1 MDPLDIGNGQP
12 REGWNRLN
20 AFSNDG
26 VSPTSNSYNH
36 DELPPSPTSR
46 TAFTG
51 IDPDYEFAPKWEP
64 GHNASSSVDD
74 PLYSTLDPHARAH
87 ASLNRSVAEPPQQR
101 APPER
106 PTVITPVGTHTP
118 SAGSR
123 AVTPISTNVDRRP
136 SYASQGTTGSTGSK
150 KSIPQKVMDLFVS
163 DDTSADSDTH
173 SASSKK
179 HKVKL
184 PRPSKSMFFFKKHD
198 DDDARSERS
207 EHSRDRAERTSHPG
221 EGHQLRAARSFNK
234 PEQGIFHKAAT
245 SNHFDE
251 HSIHRAASHSTL
263 PSGDEDDTLVGAL
276 AHKAK
281 KSSKNIIGKVF
292 HHKEKKKKS
301 ATFDGPINPLDPQT
315 QPFRNASVASVPE
328 PQAPKQQPTPRS
340 ASTVSHLDP
349 HRNSSTSSRDHH
361 PSSREQV
368 LNMISKRPS
377 LANANFYNL
386 DTDLDSM
393 AGIVEDG
400 GSASSSGL
408 PRHASTGS
416 AAADSIPG
424 MPVLPG
430 GSISGPMG
438 GPMAADR
445 SSVSTNNVDSNH
457 TSLSA
462 PSAPPANASGNV
474 SAPVIG
480 VGTDLSFIGNDD
492 TAPQTNAGQWSAP
505 ESWAVADTG
514 PGSSK
519 LEPEEVIETY
529 ADPTR
534 EQYGLET
541 NVSTHIPG
549 KPPMNYFVR
558 IFRQDDSFGT
568 IVCPLETTVSELIQI
583 LGKKF
588 FLPSVKGYQL
598 CVRIGG
604 LTRVLDLLEKPL
616 LYQKILLEFMGYTEK
631 DRLVEVGREDLSYLC
646 RFLFLPS
653 SIQTFTPEE
662 EAIMSRD
669 YVHADLQ
676 NLELQTIPI
685 IFYQFSNEIEYLD
698 VSNNPSISIPLDFIQ
713 SCINLKNLRFSGNR
727 SRFFPVNIS
736 HAVFLEYLDMSRNM
750 IKDVSQIRFE
760 RMSALTTLDL
770 SCNQLTRINNNVALL
785 KQLRRLSLSNNNVT
799 DFPMAVCNLPNL
811 IELDLSFNRLSSV
824 PASISKLV
832 NLERLVL
839 NNNYISKLPN
849 DIKSLVQLKE
859 LDVRYNRLNNVDALS
874 SLPLLEVLY
883 ASKNQITS
891 YEHNFESLQCLYFDR
906 NPFTEVNVSNV
917 LHTLTVLHLSK
928 AKLSTLPDNFFDRLP
943 NLEKLVLD
951 KNHFVSLPSSLG
963 SLRKL
968 IYLSAVG
975 NNLSVLPSTIGQLTT
990 LQFLDLH
997 SNNLRKLPDEIW
1009 NLNVLSTLNVSS
1021 NLLDS
1026 FPKHKFHVS
1035 SVSSGDA
1042 FHRNLESEFDS
1053 NYEMRIRRPSA
1064 FSITSTLSP
1073 GETSRRGSLAYS
1085 SPKMSAS
1092 PMTFARDAPV
1102 SSRTTLANSLLILS
1116 LADNRLNDECFEE
1129 LSLLTSLQVLNLSY
1143 NELMDIPYGALRRLN
1158 RLTELYLSGNN
1169 LTSLPADDFENI
1181 KTLRTLHVN
1190 GNKLHSLPAELGKIL
1205 HLTVLD
1211 VSSNQLKYNISN
1223 WPYDWNWNWN
1233 LDLKYLSFSG
1243 NKRLEIKSAANNLMR
1258 HGDGQEQKNLSDF
1271 TVLSQLRILGL
1282 MDVTLT
1288 TPSVPDQTENCRVR
1302 TYGSEL
1308 NNMPYGMADSLG
1320 QHDNLSIIDMVV
1332 ERFRGNEN
1340 EVIVGMFDGRNEIN
1354 PRAGNKVAKLLQEM
1368 FGALLQDELKKM
1380 RDDDTIE
1387 DALKRSF
1394 LAANRDIGAAAL
1406 TTAESHTAHRS
1417 STTTHLNKQDG
1428 LTGSCATVC
1437 YISDNKLY
1445 VANVGDSMCI
1455 LSKGTGEHRLLT
1467 TRHDPTE
1474 PEELGRVR
1482 AGGGFISA
1490 HGKLDGVCDV
1500 SRAFGFYNLIPHI
1513 QARPDIV
1520 SMELNDSDEL
1530 LIIGSKQLWE
1540 VMSYETAVDIA
1551 RTESQDP
1558 MLAAAKLRDF
1568 AISYGASDK
1577 LMVMVLGIG
1586 VKRRSPNQS
1595 NLISGLPPVGED
1607 ELFQPYRKRRDKS
1620 LLPEDSNL
1628 ARLGSEVDPPEGE
1641 MAMVFTDIKNSTLL
1655 WETYPIAMRSAIK
1668 IHNAIMRRQLRILR
1682 GYEVKTEGDA
1692 FMVSFT
1698 TPTSALLWCFS
1709 VQQQL
1714 LAADWPA
1721 EILESEEGYEV
1732 RDDAGN
1738 VVFRG
1743 LSVRMGIHWGSPVCE
1758 PDPITRRMDYFGP
1771 MVNRAARVSAVA
1783 DGGQITVSADFI
1795 SKVKK
1800 LQSLREKMNS
1810 EGVSLGEA
1818 FNDEITGQAIT
1829 QNLDMLD
1836 SLGWIVKEIG
1846 ELKLKG
1852 LENPEFLSLVYSAP
1866 LAARHGMQE
1875 DLLHPKKKA
1884 GGFTSDLLSQVLEIA
1899 LRLEHICARINGQS
1913 RPVSLKDIQRHSIQH
1928 IAPTPES
1935 ELGVYFENIVT
1946 RIENAIMMLCMRHT
1960 VARAGGFDPIN
1971 IDNVNTSASTHGVE
1985 IGQLLDAIAQ
1995 LTGIHYV
2002 PEGQAVDRGVDRV
2015 EEIN

>member
-1 MDPLDIGNGQP
+1 M
-12 REGWNRLN
+12 
-20 AFSNDG
+20 
-26 VSPTSNSYNH
+26 
-36 DELPPSPTSR
+36 
-46 TAFTG
+46 
-51 IDPDYEFAPKWEP
+51 
-64 GHNASSSVDD
+64 
-74 PLYSTLDPHARAH
+74 
-87 ASLNRSVAEPPQQR
+87 
-101 APPER
+101 
-106 PTVITPVGTHTP
+106 
-118 SAGSR
+118 
-123 AVTPISTNVDRRP
+123 
-136 SYASQGTTGSTGSK
+136 
-150 KSIPQKVMDLFVS
+150 
-163 DDTSADSDTH
+163 
-173 SASSKK
+173 
-179 HKVKL
+179 
-184 PRPSKSMFFFKKHD
+184 
-198 DDDARSERS
+198 
-207 EHSRDRAERTSHPG
+207 
-221 EGHQLRAARSFNK
+221 
-234 PEQGIFHKAAT
+234 
-245 SNHFDE
+245 
-251 HSIHRAASHSTL
+251 
-263 PSGDEDDTLVGAL
+263 
-276 AHKAK
+276 
-281 KSSKNIIGKVF
+281 
-292 HHKEKKKKS
+292 
-301 ATFDGPINPLDPQT
+301 
-315 QPFRNASVASVPE
+315 
-328 PQAPKQQPTPRS
+328 
-340 ASTVSHLDP
+340 
-349 HRNSSTSSRDHH
+349 
-361 PSSREQV
+361 
-368 LNMISKRPS
+368 NMISKRPS

-393 AGIVEDG
+393 HGIIDAGG
-400 GSASSSGL
+400 
-408 PRHASTGS
+408 PS
-416 AAADSIPG
+416 AAHQTNMGPPGQPTQARHRHSSEASGVSSVSGAGDTIPG
-424 MPVLPG
+424 ALAPPLLPG
-430 GSISGPMG
+430 GSISGPIGGGDPALATIPGVNSAETPAGPQAMMG
-438 GPMAADR
+438 GA
-445 SSVSTNNVDSNH
+445 
-457 TSLSA
+457 
-462 PSAPPANASGNV
+462 
-474 SAPVIG
+474 
-480 VGTDLSFIGNDD
+480 GTDLSFIGNDD
-492 TAPQTNAGQWSAP
+492 KALTGNHGGQWSAP
-505 ESWAVADTG
+505 ESWAVADTSNG
-514 PGSSK
+514 GTME
-519 LEPEEVIETY
+519 LEEVVETY

-534 EQYGLET
+534 EQYGIPPEAQT
-541 NVSTHIPG
+541 KAYTANVTDVSTHIPG
-549 KPPMNYFVR
+549 KPPVNYFVR

-736 HAVFLEYLDMSRNM
+736 HAFFLEYLDMSRNM
-750 IKDVSQIRFE
+750 IKDIAQIRFE

-770 SCNQLTRINNNVALL
+770 SCNQLTRIPNNLALL
-785 KQLRRLSLSNNNVT
+785 KQLRRLSLANNNMAE
-799 DFPMAVCNLPNL
+799 FPTCVCNLGNL

-824 PASISKLV
+824 PASISKLLK
-832 NLERLVL
+832 LERLVL
-839 NNNYISKLPN
+839 NNNYISKELPDEIQN
-849 DIKSLVQLKE
+849 LVSLKE
-859 LDVRYNRLNNVDALS
+859 LDVRYNRLTSVDVLS
-874 SLPLLEVLY
+874 SLPQLEVLY

-891 YEHNFESLQCLYFDR
+891 YEHNFETLQCLYFDR

-943 NLEKLVLD
+943 NLEKVVLD
-951 KNHFVSLPSSLG
+951 KNHLVSLPSSLG

-968 IYLSAVG
+968 IYLSVVG
-975 NNLSVLPSTIGQLTT
+975 NNLGVLPPSIGQLTT

-1042 FHRNLESEFDS
+1042 FHRLNPNLDNSTTEFDS
-1053 NYEMRIRRPSA
+1053 NYEMRIRRPST
-1064 FSITSTLSP
+1064 FSVSSTLSP
-1073 GETSRRGSLAYS
+1073 GETSRRGSLAYNAALN
-1085 SPKMSAS
+1085 SPKMTAS
-1092 PMTFARDAPV
+1092 PGTFREPAV
-1102 SSRTTLANSLLILS
+1102 SARTTMANSLLILS

-1190 GNKLHSLPAELGKIL
+1190 GNKLHSLPAELGKIM

-1243 NKRLEIKSAANNLMR
+1243 NKRLEIKSATNFNNLMR
-1258 HGDGQEQKNLSDF
+1258 HNDGSEQKNLSDF
-1271 TVLSQLRILGL
+1271 TVLSQLRVLGL

-1302 TYGSEL
+1302 TYGSEI
-1308 NNMPYGMADSLG
+1308 NSMPYGMADSLG
-1320 QHDNLSIIDMVV
+1320 QHENLSIIDMVV

-1354 PRAGNKVAKLLQEM
+1354 PRTGNKVSKLLQET
-1368 FGALLQDELKKM
+1368 FGALFQDELRKM

-1387 DALKRSF
+1387 DALKRAF

-1406 TTAESHTAHRS
+1406 TPSEERVHSSSYAHRT
-1417 STTTHLNKQDG
+1417 STTTHLNQADG
-1428 LTGSCATVC
+1428 LTGSCATIC
-1437 YISDNKLY
+1437 YIAENKMY

-1513 QARPDIV
+1513 QARPDIM
-1520 SMELNDSDEL
+1520 SYELNDSDEL

-1540 VMSYETAVDIA
+1540 VISYETAVDIA

-1577 LMVMVLGIG
+1577 LMVMVLGVG
-1586 VKRRSPNQS
+1586 TKRKS
-1595 NLISGLPPVGED
+1595 NHSNFVSGLPAVGEE

-1732 RDDAGN
+1732 RDDDGN

-1783 DGGQITVSADFI
+1783 DGGQITVSADFV
-1795 SKVKK
+1795 SKVRKVQDMTNR
-1800 LQSLREKMNS
+1800 LVADPELSMAD
-1810 EGVSLGEA
+1810 V
-1818 FNDEITGQAIT
+1818 FHDEITGQAIT

-1836 SLGWIVKEIG
+1836 SLGWIIKDIG

-1866 LAARHGMQE
+1866 LASRHGMQE
-1875 DLLHPKKKA
+1875 DLLHPKKKKA

-1899 LRLEHICARINGQS
+1899 LRLEHVCARINGQS
-1913 RPVSLKDIQRHSIQH
+1913 RPLSLKDMQRHAIQH

-1935 ELGVYFENIVT
+1935 ELGMYFENIVT
-1946 RIENAIMMLCMRHT
+1946 RIENAVMMLCMRHT
-1960 VARAGGFDPIN
+1960 VAIAGDFEPIN
-1971 IDNVNTSASTHGVE
+1971 IDNINTSASTHGVE
-1985 IGQLLDAIAQ
+1985 IGQLLDALAA
-1995 LTGIHYV
+1995 LTGVHYDLKYKEDV
-2002 PEGQAVDRGVDRV
+2002 
-2015 EEIN
+2015 N